1 MFALPAVM
9 LYLQLSL
16 FAMAMGL
23 CAGVLLAGLAAWG
36 TCKGNNEPPVSSPI
50 LLQSNAKH
58 DPAEGA

>member
-1 MFALPAVM
+1 MTTFADFLPNWLDLAGT
-9 LYLQLSL
+9 L
-16 FAMAMGL
+16 
-23 CAGVLLAGLAAWG
+23 GVLLAGLAAWG